1 MSIEHKTLLITGA
14 NRGIGRALTE
24 QALARGAQRVYAGTR
39 TPFTHPDPRVTSL
52 TLDVTNPADIAAATS
67 AVDAL
72 DVLINNAGL
81 MVPDDPFDPTVLDRH
96 LAVHLH
102 GAHAVTQALL
112 PVLMNSRGAVVNML
126 SCVALAPLPMFT
138 SYSISKAAAFSM
150 TKTLR
155 AAYASQGVRFHAVL
169 AGPIDTDMTR
179 SLPIPKM
186 ASDAAAAAI
195 LDAMHQGEEDIF
207 PDPATARL
215 APAWATGADKILE
228 KQFAQLVPSGGS

>member
-1 MSIEHKTLLITGA
+1 MSIEDKTLLITGA

-39 TPFTHPDPRVTSL
+39 TPFTHPDPRVTPL
-52 TLDVTNPADIAAATS
+52 TLDVTNPADIAAVTG

-81 MVPDDPFDPTVLDRH
+81 MVPDDPFDPTVLKRH

-112 PVLMNSRGAVVNML
+112 PVLINSRGAVVNML

-138 SYSISKAAAFSM
+138 SYSISKAAAFSL

-155 AAYASQGVRFHAVL
+155 AAHASQGVRFHAVL

-179 SLPIPKM
+179 SLLIPKT
-186 ASDAAAAAI
+186 APDAAAAAI
-195 LDAMHQGEEDIF
+195 LDAMEEGQEDIF
-207 PDPATARL
+207 PDPATTRL

-228 KQFAQLVPSGGS
+228 QQFAQLGPGGS